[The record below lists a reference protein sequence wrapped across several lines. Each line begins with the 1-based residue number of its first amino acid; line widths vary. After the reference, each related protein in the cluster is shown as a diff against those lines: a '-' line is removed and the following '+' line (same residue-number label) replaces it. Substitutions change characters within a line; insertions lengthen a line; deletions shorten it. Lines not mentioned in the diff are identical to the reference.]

1 MFVLVSYDIKSTKLR
16 TRIAKIMESHGDR
29 VQFSVFE
36 CNMEQ
41 PEMDRMMKRL
51 GKQEL
56 DKGDSV
62 RVYRICA
69 DCKGRI
75 TILGAGEVSEDPDLV
90 IV

>member
-1 MFVLVSYDIKSTKLR
+1 MFVLVSYDIRCTKTR
-16 TRIAKIMESHGDR
+16 NRIAKIMESHGDR

-41 PEMDRMMKRL
+41 AELDRMLRRL
-51 GKQEL
+51 GRQALE
-56 DKGDSV
+56 DGDSV

-69 DCKGRI
+69 ACKGEI
-75 TILGAGEVSEDPDLV
+75 TILGSGAVSEDPDLV